1 MIKLL
6 GALLVLVASTATGFA
21 FAAKVAKRPLQIRE
35 LRMCLSLLRTEI
47 DYGSRLL
54 TEAFSRIAETGE
66 GPVRKLFGK
75 VADRLKEADGLS
87 VSECLRETLDAH
99 WEETSLGR
107 EEKQVLLRLGEVL
120 GASSRPDQLHHL
132 EMAER
137 HLAAEE
143 DKARD
148 ERDRFVKMYRTVGIL
163 AGALLVILL
172 Y

>member
-6 GALLVLVASTATGFA
+6 GALLVLIASTAIGFS
-21 FAAKVAKRPLQIRE
+21 FAAGVAKRPRQIRE

-54 TEAFSRIAETGE
+54 SEAFSRISVSGE
-66 GPVRKLFGK
+66 GSVRKLFGRM
-75 VADRLKEADGLS
+75 ADRLNEADGIS
-87 VSECLRETLDAH
+87 MSECLKETLDAH

-120 GASSRPDQLHHL
+120 GASSRLDQLHHL
-132 EMAER
+132 EMAEKQ
-137 HLAAEE
+137 LAVEE